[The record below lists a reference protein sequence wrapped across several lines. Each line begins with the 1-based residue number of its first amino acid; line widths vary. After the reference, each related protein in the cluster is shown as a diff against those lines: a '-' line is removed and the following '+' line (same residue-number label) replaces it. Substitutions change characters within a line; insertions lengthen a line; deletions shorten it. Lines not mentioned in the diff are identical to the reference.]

1 VTTDDLTPGLPAA
14 TRRNALPR
22 LALGL
27 LLTAASLPLAAA
39 PADPAAA
46 KAPAPSSAASIGRDA
61 GAATAAATETAAR
74 IAGPASATAVTAPA
88 AAPVEPAPASLSERI
103 QGILA
108 TAVTLLG
115 TPYRWGGVT
124 PQSGF
129 DCSGLVGYV
138 FRTTLGIE
146 LPRVSRDMAGRGEA
160 VKDRTALTPGDLVFF
175 NLRGRIDH
183 VGIYLGDG
191 RFLHAPRT
199 GRDVRVDSL
208 DAGYWRGRYVHG
220 RRVTQ

>member
-1 VTTDDLTPGLPAA
+1 MTTDDPTPGLPAA
-14 TRRNALPR
+14 TRRSVLPR
-22 LALGL
+22 LALAL
-27 LLTAASLPLAAA
+27 LLFAASLPLAAA
-39 PADPAAA
+39 PAHPANPQAPAATLA
-46 KAPAPSSAASIGRDA
+46 IASNPGPAPLAGAGATTEASAATTAAGAIAAPALATMEPAPS
-61 GAATAAATETAAR
+61 
-74 IAGPASATAVTAPA
+74 
-88 AAPVEPAPASLSERI
+88 SLSERI

-115 TPYRWGGVT
+115 TPYRWGGMS

-138 FRTTLGIE
+138 FRTTLGVE

-160 VKDRTALTPGDLVFF
+160 VKDRAALTPGDLVFF

-208 DAGYWRGRYVHG
+208 DAAYWRGRYVHG

>member
-1 VTTDDLTPGLPAA
+1 MTTDDLTPGLPAA
-14 TRRNALPR
+14 TRRNALPG
-22 LALGL
+22 LALAL
-27 LLTAASLPLAAA
+27 LLVAASLPLAAA

-46 KAPAPSSAASIGRDA
+46 KPSAPSAASIGRDA
-61 GAATAAATETAAR
+61 VAATAAATETAAR

-88 AAPVEPAPASLSERI
+88 AAPVEPVPSSLSERI

-160 VKDRTALTPGDLVFF
+160 VKDRAALTPGDLVFF

-191 RFLHAPRT
+191 RVLHAPRT

-208 DAGYWRGRYVHG
+208 DAGYWRGRYAYG

>member
-1 VTTDDLTPGLPAA
+1 MTTDALTPGLPAA
-14 TRRNALPR
+14 TRRRGALR
-22 LALGL
+22 LALAALLGL
-27 LLTAASLPLAAA
+27 ASLPLAAA
-39 PADPAAA
+39 PPQATPADRAPPPRTALAARLDALAAA
-46 KAPAPSSAASIGRDA
+46 PAIASV
-61 GAATAAATETAAR
+61 
-74 IAGPASATAVTAPA
+74 SAPA
-88 AAPVEPAPASLSERI
+88 ATVASPEATEPQPASLNERI

-108 TAVTLLG
+108 NAVTLLG
-115 TPYRWGGVT
+115 TPYRWGGAT

-160 VKDRTALTPGDLVFF
+160 VQQRNALVPGDLVFF

-191 RFLHAPRT
+191 RFLHAPRK

-208 DAGYWRGRYVHG
+208 DAAYWRGRYVQG
-220 RRVTQ
+220 RRVAL